1 MRFAIQCS
9 TKFNG
14 KCGNIYC
21 LNWLISIKVAN
32 LKKAIYKP
40 TKQNTVI
47 INEFGD
53 YCEILLDGEY
63 KTVSKNDLEFIVSQT
78 RLATLEEL
86 KENIF
91 INCIKT
97 PLSDIFYSYN
107 TNRLTPEPHQY
118 KPLIKFLNS
127 QNNCV
132 LIADEVG
139 LGKTIEAGM
148 ILWVHYNF
156 GMIMFSNT
164 QKEGLEI

>member
-1 MRFAIQCS
+1 MK
-9 TKFNG
+9 TG
-14 KCGNIYC
+14 KTH
-21 LNWLISIKVAN
+21 

-40 TKQNTVI
+40 TNQNTII
-47 INEFGD
+47 INQSDG

-63 KTVSKNDLEFIVSQT
+63 KSVSVNDLAFDNEQT
-78 RLATLEEL
+78 KLSTLDEL

-91 INCIKT
+91 INCIKN
-97 PLSDIFYSYN
+97 PLSDILYSYN

-127 QNNCV
+127 ENSRV

-148 ILWVHYNF
+148 IF
-156 GMIMFSNT
+156 
-164 QKEGLEI
+164 KEIDRREALKV